1 MSIVAQTDKKE
12 FVLNFRHRKYNFSE
26 RTDSMGVLNVTPDSF
41 SDGGKF
47 LSLDKAIAQALKMVE
62 EGVDIIDIG
71 GESTRPGSQPVT
83 LKEETQRVIPV
94 IETLVKKIQ
103 IPISVD
109 TYKSQIALKAMEAG
123 AELINDISG
132 LRFDS
137 EMVKLAAKYNVPV
150 VIMHIQGTPQNMQES
165 PYYENVLKEIKD
177 YFEERVNF
185 ADSMGI
191 QEKNILVDPG
201 IGFGK
206 RFEDNLAILK
216 NLKEFKKLDR
226 PILVGLSRKS
236 FIGKILDLP
245 VEERLEGSL
254 GALTYSIMQGAQIVR
269 VHDVRESVRVAKV
282 MDAILKG

>member
-26 RTDSMGVLNVTPDSF
+26 RTHIMGVLNVTPDSF

-150 VIMHIQGTPQNMQES
+150 VIMHIKGTPQNMQES

-191 QEKNILVDPG
+191 QEQNLILDPG

-254 GALTYSIMQGAQIVR
+254 GALACSIMQGANIAR
-269 VHDVRESVRVAKV
+269 VHDVKESVRVAKV
-282 MDAILKG
+282 VDAILKG

>member
-12 FVLNFRHRKYNFSE
+12 FVLNFRHRKYNFLE
-26 RTDSMGVLNVTPDSF
+26 RTHIMGVLNVTPDSF

-150 VIMHIQGTPQNMQES
+150 VIMHIKGTPQNMQES

-191 QEKNILVDPG
+191 QEQNLILDPG

-254 GALTYSIMQGAQIVR
+254 GALACSIMQGANIAR
-269 VHDVRESVRVAKV
+269 VHDVKESVRVAKV
-282 MDAILKG
+282 VDAILKG

>member
-1 MSIVAQTDKKE
+1 MSTVAQTDKKE

-26 RTDSMGVLNVTPDSF
+26 RTHIMGVLNVTPDSF

-150 VIMHIQGTPQNMQES
+150 VIMHIKGTPQNMQES

-191 QEKNILVDPG
+191 QEQNLILDPG

-254 GALTYSIMQGAQIVR
+254 GALACSIMQGANIAR
-269 VHDVRESVRVAKV
+269 VHDVKESVRVAKV
-282 MDAILKG
+282 VDAILKG

>member
-1 MSIVAQTDKKE
+1 MSIVANTDKKE
-12 FVLNFRHRKYNFSE
+12 FILNFRHRKYNLSE
-26 RTDSMGVLNVTPDSF
+26 RTHIMGVLNVTPDSF

-47 LSLDKAIAQALKMVE
+47 LSIDKAVSQALKMVE
-62 EGVDIIDIG
+62 EGADIIDIG

-150 VIMHIQGTPQNMQES
+150 VIMHIKGTPQNMQES

-191 QEKNILVDPG
+191 QEQNLILDPG

-254 GALTYSIMQGAQIVR
+254 GALACSIMQGANIAR
-269 VHDVRESVRVAKV
+269 VHDVKESVRVAKV
-282 MDAILKG
+282 VDAILKG

>member
-1 MSIVAQTDKKE
+1 MSIVAQTEKKE

-26 RTDSMGVLNVTPDSF
+26 RTHIMGVLNVTPDSF

-94 IETLVKKIQ
+94 IEALVKKIQ
-103 IPISVD
+103 IPISID
-109 TYKSQIALKAMEAG
+109 TYKSQIARQALEAG
-123 AELINDISG
+123 AEMVNEISG

-150 VIMHIQGTPQNMQES
+150 VIMHIKGTPQNMQEN
-165 PYYENVLKEIKD
+165 PYYENVIKEIKD
-177 YFEERVNF
+177 YFEERINF
-185 ADSMGI
+185 ADSAGI
-191 QEKNILVDPG
+191 KEENIILDPG

-216 NLKEFKKLDR
+216 NLKEFKKLER
-226 PILVGLSRKS
+226 PLLVGLSRKS

-254 GALTYSIMQGAQIVR
+254 GALAYSIMKGANVAR
-269 VHDVRESVRVAKV
+269 VHDVKESVRVAKV
-282 MDAILKG
+282 VDAILRG